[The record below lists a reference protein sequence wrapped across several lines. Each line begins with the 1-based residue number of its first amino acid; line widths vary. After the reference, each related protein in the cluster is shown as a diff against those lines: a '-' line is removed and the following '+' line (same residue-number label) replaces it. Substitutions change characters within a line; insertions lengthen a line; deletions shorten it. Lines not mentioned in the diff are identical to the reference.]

1 MKNERR
7 RRSTSNFF
15 LGKASARFGWIA
27 AINSE
32 CLKRQR
38 SQRVIHVGL
47 RDFCGHCIHA
57 FRIPNVLAH
66 VFDMHPLLERFFYL
80 QFRANR
86 RSTRADSLE
95 YCSEKGDTRE
105 VQSQVQVERERLFGS
120 DAPLSWRI
128 RHRRREGLKFAY
140 LCAKTRNRGSRKVAW
155 L

>member
-1 MKNERR
+1 MDCRDKFGVPEAPKKPARNSRGITR
-7 RRSTSNFF
+7 F
-15 LGKASARFGWIA
+15 LWALHTFW
-27 AINSE
+27 
-32 CLKRQR
+32 
-38 SQRVIHVGL
+38 
-47 RDFCGHCIHA
+47 
-57 FRIPNVLAH
+57 IPNVLAH

-105 VQSQVQVERERLFGS
+105 VQSQVEVERERLFGS

-140 LCAKTRNRGSRKVAW
+140 LCAKTRNRGSRKVSW